1 MARVPRPTGTGWI
14 AALVVALS
22 GAVAASACA
31 GTGPPAG
38 GSAPGTDTAISLAAD
53 TTTTT
58 GSPGT
63 SGSTAS
69 TSSTSSTAAGGARC
83 TSAVLGVEARPA
95 GASAGHRHD
104 LVIFTNTGAGPCWLR
119 GYPGVS
125 YLDASGA
132 PAGPPAER
140 LEAPAPRVV
149 LAPGEQAHASLNGS
163 QAYLGTPE
171 CGAAVE
177 GVTLQVFP
185 PDETVARTTPY
196 EASLCSAL
204 PVLRVGVVEP
214 GTDLQP
220 GENAGA

>member
-1 MARVPRPTGTGWI
+1 
-14 AALVVALS
+14 VVALS
-22 GAVAASACA
+22 AAVAAAACS

-38 GSAPGTDTAISLAAD
+38 GPAPGTDTAISLAAGD
-53 TTTTT
+53 TTTTTT

-63 SGSTAS
+63 SGST
-69 TSSTSSTAAGGARC
+69 SSSSTAAGGARC
-83 TSAVLGVEARPA
+83 PSAVLRVEARPA

-104 LVIFTNTGAGPCWLR
+104 LVIFTNTGAGPCWLQ

-125 YLDASGA
+125 YLDAAGA

-171 CGAAVE
+171 CGATVE

-196 EASLCSAL
+196 GASLCSAL
-204 PVLRVGVVEP
+204 PVLRVGVVQP